1 MSEVIVSKR
10 VNGLDERETQGT
22 RREREGEGEREIMN
36 VYRSSSKLLL
46 L

>member
-22 RREREGEGEREIMN
+22 RRERERERERERDNERLSFLI
-36 VYRSSSKLLL
+36 
-46 L
+46 